1 MSFEILMIGALMQ
14 VSGLGLVWG
23 TAVLGALEIALPLL
37 VIWYIYTKFQDMI
50 RKTIQEEFRKLKEE
64 QTHSTGSS

>member
-64 QTHSTGSS
+64 QTRSTGSS